1 VLAVAGLAAWS
12 LLSVLWSPGSAQ
24 PVLAFE
30 RIAVY
35 VLALVAVLLVSR
47 PGCAV
52 GLLAGVLAGTVLV
65 SGYGLF
71 TYAGAGR
78 LSGPV
83 GYANATGILAV
94 IGLLLALGLAANTR
108 GRHGRALAFGVL
120 PLLAATVEL
129 TFSRGS
135 WAALAAGACVAIVVD
150 VRRLH
155 LLAVLMLGLAAP
167 ALLLWLVGS
176 PVTGLRLGVVVTSC
190 TALALTIGAALPVLE
205 RARLGARGRRVIGA
219 GVLVAASAALVG
231 ALAVAGGPAKAVGQA
246 HRSFSQPPRATSD
259 DLNRRL
265 LSLSSDNRADYWRV
279 AWQETARHPL
289 LGGGAG
295 SFARYWLL
303 LRPTGYDTQNAHNLY
318 LETLAELGP
327 VGLAFLLAVFALPF
341 AAARR
346 ARGHPAVTAGAAAFA
361 AYAVH
366 AAVDWD
372 FQLVV
377 ISLAALFCAAA
388 VLVSA
393 RGGAR
398 EQPLPPTRRWVGA
411 AGLAAA
417 AALAVVAQVG
427 NSALQ
432 QSRTALDRDDPAR
445 AAQLARRAERWQ
457 PWSVEPLEALGEAEL
472 ASGRPAAARARLRHA
487 LARDGSNASLWLELA
502 DASSGPARSRALARA
517 RQLDPRSPA

>member
-1 VLAVAGLAAWS
+1 VVALAGFAAWT
-12 LLSVLWSPGSAQ
+12 LLSVLWSSGSAQ

-30 RIAVY
+30 RVAVY
-35 VLALVAVLLVSR
+35 FLALVAVLLVTG
-47 PGCAV
+47 PGSSL

-65 SGYGLF
+65 SLDGLF
-71 TYAGAGR
+71 TYVGSGR

-83 GYANATGILAV
+83 GYANAAGILAV

-108 GRHGRALAFGVL
+108 GRYGRALAFGVL
-120 PLLAATVEL
+120 PLLAVTVEL

-135 WAALAAGACVAIVVD
+135 WVALAAGASVAVLVD
-150 VRRLH
+150 ARRLH
-155 LLAVLMLGLAAP
+155 LLAVLALGLAAP

-176 PVTGLRLGVVVTSC
+176 PVTGLRLSVAVATCS
-190 TALALTIGAALPVLE
+190 ALALAIGCALPELE
-205 RARLGARGRRVIGA
+205 RVRLGARGRRAVGA
-219 GVLVAASAALVG
+219 VVLVAASAAFVG
-231 ALAVAGGPAKAVGQA
+231 ALAAAGGPAKVVSRAD
-246 HRSFSQPPRATSD
+246 RSFSQPPPATGG
-259 DLNRRL
+259 DLDRRL
-265 LSLSSDNRADYWRV
+265 LSVSGDNRADYWRV
-279 AWQETARHPL
+279 AWRETVRHPL

-327 VGLAFLLAVFALPF
+327 VGLAFLLAVVVIPV

-393 RGGAR
+393 RSRRR
-398 EQPLPPTRRWVGA
+398 EQPLRPIRRWIGA

-417 AALAVVAQVG
+417 AALAIVAQVG

-432 QSRTALDRDDPAR
+432 QSRAALDRDDPAR
-445 AAQLARRAERWQ
+445 AAELAGRAERWQ
-457 PWSVEPLEALGEAEL
+457 PWSSEPLEALGEAQL
-472 ASGRPAAARARLRHA
+472 ASGRPAAARARFRQA
-487 LARDGSNASLWLELA
+487 LALDRSNASLWLDLA

-517 RQLDPRSPA
+517 KRLDPRSPA